1 MTKAIVLLLAIS
13 FVGIPAYGQGVEPGG
28 TTVPGSGLQTPP
40 PQMQSSP
47 LRWDTDT
54 LTARGM
60 SSQAGF
66 RVPVTVRTEP
76 GDTITVFTIPI
87 YTRGDQRWVFGE
99 TADGR
104 LSTDSLPLDTLLH
117 GEAPFWSTEPFDREL
132 YERID
137 STVVS
142 TLLIEGFSL
151 DSLIGRLGPGSM
163 ETVRGQEL
171 IHLSDSL
178 RALRPRPDRVMALPR
193 DSLAL
198 AVLEPAEMCFE
209 VEGLVACVKPW
220 TAHEGFLARVHIDVP
235 KNRKFDEVTVIGYY
249 SRSTHVSAMEF
260 PKKQCIWCGDVQIC
274 SAGAVCP

>member
-1 MTKAIVLLLAIS
+1 MTKAIFLLLAIS
-13 FVGIPAYGQGVEPGG
+13 LVGIPAYGQVVIPGG

-40 PQMQSSP
+40 PQVQSSP
-47 LRWDTDT
+47 LPWDTVT
-54 LTARGM
+54 LKARGM
-60 SSQAGF
+60 SPQAGF
-66 RVPVTVRTEP
+66 RVPVTVRTGP
-76 GDTITVFTIPI
+76 GETISVFTVRLE
-87 YTRGDQRWVFGE
+87 TAGEQRWVFGE

-104 LSTDSLPLDTLLH
+104 LSPDSLPLDSLLQ
-117 GEAPFWSTEPFDREL
+117 GEAPFWSTEPFDREF

-137 STVVS
+137 STLAIS
-142 TLLIEGFSL
+142 LIERVSL
-151 DSLIGRLGPGSM
+151 DTFIGRLDPLFL
-163 ETVRGQEL
+163 ETVRGEEL

-178 RALRPRPDRVMALPR
+178 RALRPRPERVMAPGR
-193 DSLAL
+193 DSSAL

-220 TAHEGFLARVHIDVP
+220 TAHEGFLERVHIDVP

-260 PKKQCIWCGDVQIC
+260 PRKQCIWCGDVQIC